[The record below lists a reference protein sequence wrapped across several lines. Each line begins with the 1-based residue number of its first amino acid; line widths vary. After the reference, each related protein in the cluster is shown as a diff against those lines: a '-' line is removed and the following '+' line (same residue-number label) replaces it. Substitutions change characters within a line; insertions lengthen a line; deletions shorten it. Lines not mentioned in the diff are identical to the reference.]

1 MLAVS
6 LFYEAHERSIICD
19 LIVGSLKE
27 NHAKWNHVKVAIT
40 SATIDLDLF
49 SGFFNN
55 APVVEIPGRMF
66 PVKVEYVVSNGQSSG
81 VIEAS
86 KVADVVSKCAVMI
99 QQTCPDW
106 RDGDILCF
114 LPGQDDVLR
123 AKDLFDAK
131 IARLMKISSASEK
144 LMLER
149 VQSHALFGKQDPDE
163 QALVF
168 KKQPK
173 KRRVIFS
180 TDVAETSVTI
190 DGVVFVIDSG
200 LRKAVVYD
208 PLRNMSSVRS
218 LVRYV
223 AKSELNY
230 IFLLSF

>member
-1 MLAVS
+1 M
-6 LFYEAHERSIICD
+6 F
-19 LIVGSLKE
+19 
-27 NHAKWNHVKVAIT
+27 
-40 SATIDLDLF
+40 AT
-49 SGFFNN
+49 
-55 APVVEIPGRMF
+55 
-66 PVKVEYVVSNGQSSG
+66 
-81 VIEAS
+81 S

-131 IARLMKISSASEK
+131 IARLMKISSAAEK

-149 VQSHALFGKQDPDE
+149 AQSHALFGKQDPDE

-168 KKQPK
+168 KKQPE
-173 KRRVIFS
+173 KRRVFFS